1 MRLTYPRVQSRL
13 VRADQYDAHQPA
25 DLAVE
30 GPKVIAPKGLCMNN
44 LVDQGLSG

>member
-1 MRLTYPRVQSRL
+1 VQSRL

-30 GPKVIAPKGLCMNN
+30 GPKVIAPKGLCTN
-44 LVDQGLSG
+44 LVDQGLLG